1 MDTLL
6 HRQVSQVACGAR
18 HSVFLFTNGQVAGV
32 GINNRGQIG
41 CGDTVDAICPKT
53 IPDLPAISIIACGN
67 SHNIAADG
75 KHCVLKLY
83 LEYGI
88 NQASDLFTLLS
99 LFSLTKSLPYLYFPS
114 SQNGFYF
121 VLL

>member
-75 KHCVLKLY
+75 KHCILKLY
-83 LEYGI
+83 VHVVWFKPA
-88 NQASDLFTLLS
+88 Q
-99 LFSLTKSLPYLYFPS
+99 
-114 SQNGFYF
+114 
-121 VLL
+121 

>member
-6 HRQVSQVACGAR
+6 RRTVSQVACGAR
-18 HSVFLFTNGQVAGV
+18 HSLFLFTNGQVAAVGV
-32 GINNRGQIG
+32 NNRGQIG

-75 KHCVLKLY
+75 KFI
-83 LEYGI
+83 EYI
-88 NQASDLFTLLS
+88 HVTCM
-99 LFSLTKSLPYLYFPS
+99 
-114 SQNGFYF
+114 
-121 VLL
+121 V